1 MTGRVL
7 KLRRPLWDHQ
17 RECLAKMTG
26 HTSFAVLMA
35 MRLGKTATI
44 LVDYA
49 RLEAAGEVTN
59 LFVLAPGGAYRT
71 WEGAAG
77 DDVPSSL
84 LDRLKVHVW
93 QSGSGATKD
102 RARKAFLE
110 ARGGPRM
117 LIMNIEALSSVHD
130 ARALSTAFLEAAP
143 AMLVVDE
150 STVLRD
156 PGSKRTQFV
165 IEQLRPL
172 APYRRIMSGL
182 LSPNSPFNLYSQFE
196 FLDWRILGH
205 DSFWTFKAHYAKMV
219 RRKVGRPFV
228 NGVRVRQKQ
237 FWEVKGYRN
246 LDEIQTLI
254 EPYSFRK
261 RLEDVYDMPPKL
273 YSYRYVEMTKDQR
286 RIYDELRNF
295 ATARLTA
302 EKHVTATLVITQ
314 LVRLH
319 QVLCGHSVDEEG
331 KMHVIPENRTSALL
345 ELFQEYD
352 GKAIVWVSYDFNV
365 RAVADAIREEYGPG
379 SVARFWGG
387 NIKTREEE
395 ERRFKTDPN
404 CRFMVATPAAGGRG
418 RTWTAADL
426 VVYFSNSYDL
436 EHRSQS
442 EERPQGVGK
451 TRSVAYVDMMV
462 KDTVDERI
470 IKALR
475 RKIVLAS
482 AITGDNWQEWL
493 A

>member
-1 MTGRVL
+1 MTGNVL

-17 RECLAKMTG
+17 RECLAKMSGKTA
-26 HTSFAVLMA
+26 FAVLMA

-49 RLEAAGEVTN
+49 RLEAAGSVDN

-71 WEGAAG
+71 WEGAAE
-77 DDVPSSL
+77 DDLPASL
-84 LDRLKVHVW
+84 FERLNIHVW
-93 QSGSGATKD
+93 RSGSSASQE
-102 RARKAFLE
+102 RSRKAFLQ
-110 ARGGPRM
+110 AVGGPRM
-117 LIMNIEALSSVHD
+117 LIMNVEALSSVND
-130 ARALSTAFLEAAP
+130 ARALATAFLAEAP

-156 PGSKRTQFV
+156 PGSKRTKFV
-165 IEQLRPL
+165 VDKLRPM
-172 APYRRIMSGL
+172 APYRRILSGL
-182 LSPNSPFNLYSQFE
+182 PSPNSPFNLFSQFE
-196 FLDWRILGH
+196 FLDWNILGH
-205 DSFWTFKAHYAKMV
+205 DSFWTFKAHFGRMV
-219 RRKVGRPFV
+219 RIRLP
-228 NGVRVRQKQ
+228 NGHT

-246 LDEIQTLI
+246 LDEIQKKI
-254 EPYSFRK
+254 EPHSYRK
-261 RLEDVYDMPPKL
+261 KLEDVYDMPPKL
-273 YSYRYVEMTKDQR
+273 YSYRHVEMTKEQE
-286 RIYDELRNF
+286 RIYKELKAF

-302 EKHVTATLVITQ
+302 EDHVTATIVITQ

-319 QVLCGHSVDEEG
+319 QVLCGHSVDEQG
-331 KMHVIPENRTSALL
+331 KLHTIPENRTGALL
-345 ELFQEYD
+345 DLLREFE
-352 GKAIVWVSYDFNV
+352 GKAIIWVSYDFNV
-365 RAVADAIREEYGPG
+365 RAVADALRVEYGAN

-395 ERRFKTDPN
+395 ERMFKTHPE

-418 RTWTAADL
+418 RTWTIADL

-451 TRSVAYVDMMV
+451 TRSVSYVDMVV
-462 KDTVDERI
+462 KGTVDERI

-475 RKIVLAS
+475 SKIVLAS

>member
-1 MTGRVL
+1 MIGDVL

-17 RECLAKMTG
+17 RECLNKMAG
-26 HTSFAVLMA
+26 RKAFAVLMA

-44 LVDYA
+44 LVDYS

-71 WEGAAG
+71 WEEAAG
-77 DDVPSSL
+77 DDVPHSL
-84 LDRLKVHVW
+84 LSRLTIHVW
-93 QSGSGATKD
+93 RSGSSVTQVRSREAFM
-102 RARKAFLE
+102 KAVD
-110 ARGGPRM
+110 GPRM
-117 LIMNIEALSSVHD
+117 LIMNIEALSSVET
-130 ARALSTAFLEAAP
+130 ARSLSTAFLAAAP
-143 AMLVVDE
+143 AMMVVDE

-156 PGSKRTQFV
+156 PGSKRTKFV
-165 IEQLRPL
+165 VGKLAPM
-172 APYRRIMSGL
+172 APYRRILSGL
-182 LSPNSPFNLYSQFE
+182 PSPNSPFNLFSQFE

-205 DSFWTFKAHYAKMV
+205 DSFWTFRAQYARMA
-219 RRKVGRPFV
+219 RIRLP
-228 NGVRVRQKQ
+228 NGHQ

-246 LDEIQTLI
+246 LDDLQRKI
-254 EPYSFRK
+254 EPHSFRK

-273 YSYRYVEMTKDQR
+273 YSYRHVEMGKEQK
-286 RIYDELRNF
+286 RIYDELKNF
-295 ATARLTA
+295 ATAKLTST
-302 EKHVTATLVITQ
+302 EHVTATIVIAL

-319 QVLCGHSVDEEG
+319 QVLCGHAVDEEG
-331 KMHVIPENRTSALL
+331 KVHAVPENRTAALL
-345 ELFQEYD
+345 DLFQEYD

-365 RAVADAIREEYGPG
+365 RAVTDALKVEYGPD

-387 NIKTREEE
+387 NRDTREEE
-395 ERRFKTDPN
+395 ERRFKTDPK

-418 RTWTAADL
+418 RTWTVADL

-451 TRSVAYVDMMV
+451 TRSVAYVDLVV
-462 KDTVDERI
+462 KDTIDERI